1 MNLTYTIYIF
11 TKLTRNLMVFKSNS
25 QMSFEDVYPNW
36 HVDYGFIQNLSL
48 DELLILHSK
57 VTFYPKT
64 SPLYWELLKIDME
77 KSTK

>member
-1 MNLTYTIYIF
+1 
-11 TKLTRNLMVFKSNS
+11 
-25 QMSFEDVYPNW
+25 MSFEDVYPNW

-48 DELLILHSK
+48 DELLVLHSK

-64 SPLYWELLKIDME
+64 SPIYWELLKIDME